1 MAGPLDL
8 RGRAVISD
16 VATGTLNAIKGRLDA
31 IGASAKRISTGQ
43 YLGNVAHS
51 IQRHSAQIAGAT
63 TAAGLGIRSIIDSTR
78 DFNESKFG
86 YGFARLT
93 DHIKD
98 GRLDVGAWRKDMD
111 GMARSVIATSKQFGS
126 LPAVTMKARE
136 EVEKLGF
143 KGDEAQSIFG
153 AALALHLSEPTALA
167 SGEAAKYMGAVYRAY
182 EKQRN
187 ELAQRLGQDAND
199 PKFKEAYI
207 KGLAGKAA
215 VAGAES
221 ALGPADIVE
230 GMRQFAPQWAAMG
243 VDYEFALAMLGHG
256 SNFGFRAPELG
267 TAFKSMMT
275 KVINPTADGLKTLN
289 LLGIDRSQ
297 FMTSAPVE
305 PVKAAGRINTL
316 LSGALGGKGWRERK
330 MQLSEMLETA
340 YKQGVT
346 GTPEF
351 QEALTQ
357 EVLRMLPK
365 GYEGKSDEVMQA
377 VQNATITGQGGVK
390 LPEMIQK
397 MRDQGATVGQIAT
410 FFEGRH
416 VARYTP
422 MFQFYEKLID
432 LHDKIK
438 KTGPEVIDETVKA
451 RKESEAGKTDQMY
464 GAWQRLMLAL
474 EQTGPVDM
482 AKTAITAL
490 FDAIAKLPK
499 DVLAIGSG
507 LAAVAAGI
515 VAIGVAAK
523 SLAWLTGIGSGAAG
537 AGAAGGAGAGAG
549 AGAAAGATAAGGAGL
564 MSRLSGWG
572 GRLLKGASGLSMLY
586 GLIEMRRMADDY
598 ANQQWQDIYAKR
610 GQKPPSF
617 SLFGSSAEAAGG
629 GASPLPGPM
638 PGGAWE
644 QDGAAAGPAASQGQ
658 MHAAVQAAQ
667 DASQQITATFQQIDL
682 TGEGQRIGESLAA
695 GLRSG
700 LASAVA
706 AVEDAGAQISAAASR
721 INLNTGP
728 AMQGAR

>member
-16 VATGTLNAIKGRLDA
+16 GATGTLNAIKGRLDA

-63 TAAGLGIRSIIDSTR
+63 AAAGLGIRSIIDSTR

-98 GRLDVGAWRKDMD
+98 GRLDVGAWRADMD
-111 GMARSVIATSKQFGS
+111 GMAKSVIATSKQFGS

-187 ELAQRLGQDAND
+187 ELAQKLGQDAND

-243 VDYEFALAMLGHG
+243 VDYEFALAALAHG
-256 SNFGFRAPELG
+256 ANYGFRAPELG

-275 KVINPTADGLKTLN
+275 KVINPSADGLKTLN
-289 LLGIDRSQ
+289 MLKIDRSE

-330 MQLSEMLETA
+330 MLLTEMLDTA

-377 VQNATITGQGGVK
+377 VQNATVTGQGGVK
-390 LPEMIQK
+390 LPELIK
-397 MRDQGATVGQIAT
+397 RMRDQGATVGQIAT
-410 FFEGRH
+410 FLEGRH

-422 MFQFYEKLID
+422 LFQFYEKLID
-432 LHDKIK
+432 TYDKIK
-438 KTGPEVIDETVKA
+438 KSGPEVIDEAVKA

-474 EQTGPVDM
+474 ENTAPVDA
-482 AKTAITAL
+482 AKSAITGF
-490 FDAIAKLPK
+490 FDAIAKMPK
-499 DVLAIGSG
+499 EVLGVGTGVTAGASLIAGGWVAGKWLSWMRSLGGS
-507 LAAVAAGI
+507 APAAG
-515 VAIGVAAK
+515 
-523 SLAWLTGIGSGAAG
+523 
-537 AGAAGGAGAGAG
+537 GAG

-572 GRLLKGASGLSMLY
+572 GRLLKWASGLSMLY

-644 QDGAAAGPAASQGQ
+644 QDGAAAGPVASQGQ

-667 DASQQITATFQQIDL
+667 EAAQQITATFQQIDL

-706 AVEDAGAQISAAASR
+706 AVEEAGAQISAAASR